1 MSTVNPPI
9 ILEDTGPAGYA
20 MLVTAN
26 YRNAL
31 FLGFF
36 EAKDTDH
43 MKDWRSGNLRL
54 DPNYNVNNFKRTCPT
69 TWECGY
75 REHIMCINT
84 SKGIMLLNVCHGF
97 AGANKSK
104 LWALHDVANNRKDPI
119 DETWNVRFSL
129 QVSHTPS
136 VDCMKSGVIYRAFKQ
151 HENQIGSLP
160 MVTEFPEYVS
170 IRPYLSPFFE

>member
-9 ILEDTGPAGYA
+9 ILTDTGPAGYD

-36 EAKDTDH
+36 EDKNTDH
-43 MKDWRSGNLRL
+43 MKDWRNGNLRL
-54 DPNYNVNNFKRTCPT
+54 DPNYNVNNFKRTFPT
-69 TWECGY
+69 MWECGY

-104 LWALHDVANNRKDPI
+104 LWALHSAANSNNRMDPI

-129 QVSHTPS
+129 QCYHTP
-136 VDCMKSGVIYRAFKQ
+136 
-151 HENQIGSLP
+151 HENS
-160 MVTEFPEYVS
+160 
-170 IRPYLSPFFE
+170 